1 MILNRSRYFLV
12 ALAVLLVSSLACN
25 LPGRGIATPTPA
37 PPVPVTTES
46 VESLKENVQS
56 AVQTAQA
63 GGRVTLTMDEA
74 QLTALAATELSN
86 QSDLGLQNPVIRL
99 RNGIVSIEAQANQSG
114 FDVPVN
120 VDLELSA
127 NGQGKPQFEV
137 KSASLGPIPM
147 PQSLLSQVSSKIDQA
162 LTGWLEEDGQN
173 VYIESVSVEDGKITI
188 TGYYQ

>member
-1 MILNRSRYFLV
+1 
-12 ALAVLLVSSLACN
+12 
-25 LPGRGIATPTPA
+25 
-37 PPVPVTTES
+37 

-188 TGYYQ
+188 TGYFQ